1 MVKAYEIY
9 WDTDGENIPEL
20 PDEVIIEEDINEEDI
35 ADYLS
40 DNYGFCVFDFKVAR
54 CINLGTFEADVIMFE
69 DGTFDAYISHAGSS
83 GRHYQN
89 ATADDIGNYV
99 SEDVS
104 IMAEAYQD
112 EF

>member
-1 MVKAYEIY
+1 MA
-9 WDTDGENIPEL
+9 GRL
-20 PDEVIIEEDINEEDI
+20 H
-35 ADYLS
+35 
-40 DNYGFCVFDFKVAR
+40 
-54 CINLGTFEADVIMFE
+54 
-69 DGTFDAYISHAGSS
+69 AYISHEGSS